1 MSHAISL
8 DSLLNLPAMGIPV
21 VNYSPESTWEF
32 GAAAQGYFRLPNQER
47 TSIVQLDGTYSLR
60 HQWYVNTQG
69 TLYFGN
75 RTLSPNSLIASSPI
89 DLILLDIMM
98 GEMSGLEMAE
108 KLRSDIGYRESG
120 IGIPPI
126 IFLTALSDE
135 DTVLQGFQLGADDYI
150 SKPFRIA
157 EVLARVAAVLRRSAT
172 PKTAVQN
179 SSEVQNSS
187 TIVFEGIVVNKADM
201 SLKVDGETV
210 VMTRKEIELL
220 CYLLTHRGQ
229 ILSRE
234 HLLKNVWD
242 SNGFVLERTVD
253 VHITHLRKKLGQYG
267 KRIVTKSGY
276 GYMFSV

>member
-1 MSHAISL
+1 MAKQRIL
-8 DSLLNLPAMGIPV
+8 
-21 VNYSPESTWEF
+21 
-32 GAAAQGYFRLPNQER
+32 
-47 TSIVQLDGTYSLR
+47 IVDDEEDICMILSYSLQKAGYEVLVAHSAEEALANYELR
-60 HQWYVNTQG
+60 IKNYEV
-69 TLYFGN
+69 
-75 RTLSPNSLIASSPI
+75 

-108 KLRSDIGYRESG
+108 KLKSENGNVKSENHL
-120 IGIPPI
+120 PPI

-135 DTVLQGFQLGADDYI
+135 DTVLQGFKLGADDYI

-157 EVLARVAAVLRRSAT
+157 EVLARVAAVLRRSTT
-172 PKTAVQN
+172 PKTA
-179 SSEVQNSS
+179 VQNSS

-234 HLLKNVWD
+234 HLLQNVWD

>member
-1 MSHAISL
+1 MAKQRIL
-8 DSLLNLPAMGIPV
+8 
-21 VNYSPESTWEF
+21 
-32 GAAAQGYFRLPNQER
+32 
-47 TSIVQLDGTYSLR
+47 IVDDEEDICMILSYSLQKAGYEVLVA
-60 HQWYVNTQG
+60 HSAEEALELLQ
-69 TLYFGN
+69 
-75 RTLSPNSLIASSPI
+75 SPNSLIASSPI

-108 KLRSDIGYRESG
+108 KLRSDIGRSQSELLDASLLG

-135 DTVLQGFQLGADDYI
+135 DTVLKGFKLGADDYI

-201 SLKVDGETV
+201 SLKVDDEAV

>member
-1 MSHAISL
+1 MAEQRIL
-8 DSLLNLPAMGIPV
+8 
-21 VNYSPESTWEF
+21 
-32 GAAAQGYFRLPNQER
+32 
-47 TSIVQLDGTYSLR
+47 IVDDEEDICMILSYSL
-60 HQWYVNTQG
+60 QKAGYKT
-69 TLYFGN
+69 
-75 RTLSPNSLIASSPI
+75 LIAHSAEEALENYELSIKNHEI

-108 KLRSDIGYRESG
+108 KLKSENH
-120 IGIPPI
+120 IPPI

-135 DTVLQGFQLGADDYI
+135 DTVLQGFKLGADDYI

-157 EVLARVAAVLRRSAT
+157 EVLARVAAVLRRSAIL
-172 PKTAVQN
+172 KTAVQS

-201 SLKVDGETV
+201 SLKVDSEAV

-242 SNGFVLERTVD
+242 SNGFVMERTVD
-253 VHITHLRKKLGQYG
+253 VHITHLRRKLGQYG

-276 GYMFSV
+276 GYLFSV

>member
-1 MSHAISL
+1 MAKQRILIVDDEEDICMILSYSLQKAGYETLIAHSAEEALALLLPDSPIASSPISL
-8 DSLLNLPAMGIPV
+8 ILLDIMM
-21 VNYSPESTWEF
+21 
-32 GAAAQGYFRLPNQER
+32 
-47 TSIVQLDGTYSLR
+47 DGMSGLEMAEKLR
-60 HQWYVNTQG
+60 
-69 TLYFGN
+69 
-75 RTLSPNSLIASSPI
+75 LSPNSLIASSPNSPQGVSI
-89 DLILLDIMM
+89 
-98 GEMSGLEMAE
+98 
-108 KLRSDIGYRESG
+108 
-120 IGIPPI
+120 PI

-135 DTVLQGFQLGADDYI
+135 DTVLQGFKLGADDYI

-172 PKTAVQN
+172 LKKAVQ
-179 SSEVQNSS
+179 SCSEVQNSS

-201 SLKVDGETV
+201 SLKVDGEAV

>member
-1 MSHAISL
+1 MAKQRIL
-8 DSLLNLPAMGIPV
+8 
-21 VNYSPESTWEF
+21 
-32 GAAAQGYFRLPNQER
+32 
-47 TSIVQLDGTYSLR
+47 IVDDEEDICMILSYSLQKAGYEVLVA
-60 HQWYVNTQG
+60 HSAEEALELLQ
-69 TLYFGN
+69 
-75 RTLSPNSLIASSPI
+75 SPIVHTPSPI

-108 KLRSDIGYRESG
+108 KLRADIGRSQSELLDASLLG
-120 IGIPPI
+120 MGMPPI

-135 DTVLQGFQLGADDYI
+135 DTVLQGFKLGADDYI

-157 EVLARVAAVLRRSAT
+157 EVLARVAAVLRRTEAIRREGDE
-172 PKTAVQN
+172 AIRQEGEN
-179 SSEVQNSS
+179 C
-187 TIVFEGIVVNKADM
+187 IVFEGIVVNKADM
-201 SLKVDGETV
+201 SLKVDGEAV

-234 HLLKNVWD
+234 HLLQNVWD

-253 VHITHLRKKLGQYG
+253 VHITHLRIKLGQYG

>member
-1 MSHAISL
+1 MTKQRIL
-8 DSLLNLPAMGIPV
+8 
-21 VNYSPESTWEF
+21 
-32 GAAAQGYFRLPNQER
+32 
-47 TSIVQLDGTYSLR
+47 IVDDEEDICMILSYSL
-60 HQWYVNTQG
+60 QKAGYEV
-69 TLYFGN
+69 
-75 RTLSPNSLIASSPI
+75 LIAHSAEEALELLQSPIAHTPSPI

-98 GEMSGLEMAE
+98 GEMSGLEMANH
-108 KLRSDIGYRESG
+108 LRLDNVQSDDL
-120 IGIPPI
+120 PPI

-135 DTVLQGFQLGADDYI
+135 DTVLQGFKLGADDYI

-201 SLKVDGETV
+201 SLKVDGEAV

-253 VHITHLRKKLGQYG
+253 VHITHLRRKLGQYG

>member
-1 MSHAISL
+1 MAKQRIL
-8 DSLLNLPAMGIPV
+8 
-21 VNYSPESTWEF
+21 
-32 GAAAQGYFRLPNQER
+32 
-47 TSIVQLDGTYSLR
+47 IVDDEEDICMILSYSLQKAGYEVLVA
-60 HQWYVNTQG
+60 HSAEEALELLQ
-69 TLYFGN
+69 
-75 RTLSPNSLIASSPI
+75 SPIAHTPSPI

-108 KLRSDIGYRESG
+108 KLKSENGNVKGENHL
-120 IGIPPI
+120 PPI

-135 DTVLQGFQLGADDYI
+135 DTVLKGFKLGADDYI

-157 EVLARVAAVLRRSAT
+157 EVLARVAAVLRR
-172 PKTAVQN
+172 TAEQGTRN
-179 SSEVQNSS
+179 QEQGPISGDC
-187 TIVFEGIVVNKADM
+187 IIFEGIVVNKADM
-201 SLKVDGETV
+201 SLKVDGEAV

-234 HLLKNVWD
+234 HLLQHVWD

-267 KRIVTKSGY
+267 KQIVTKSGY
-276 GYMFSV
+276 GYLFSV

>member
-1 MSHAISL
+1 MAKQRIL
-8 DSLLNLPAMGIPV
+8 
-21 VNYSPESTWEF
+21 
-32 GAAAQGYFRLPNQER
+32 
-47 TSIVQLDGTYSLR
+47 IVDDEEDICMILSYSLQKAGYEVLVA
-60 HQWYVNTQG
+60 HSAEEALELLQ
-69 TLYFGN
+69 
-75 RTLSPNSLIASSPI
+75 SPNSLIASSPI

-108 KLRSDIGYRESG
+108 RLNQESG
-120 IGIPPI
+120 TKSQDRNVPPI

-201 SLKVDGETV
+201 SLNVDGEAV

-242 SNGFVLERTVD
+242 SNGFVMERTVD

>member
-1 MSHAISL
+1 MAKQRIL
-8 DSLLNLPAMGIPV
+8 
-21 VNYSPESTWEF
+21 
-32 GAAAQGYFRLPNQER
+32 
-47 TSIVQLDGTYSLR
+47 IVDDEEDICMILSYSLQKAGYEVLVAHSAEEALANYELR
-60 HQWYVNTQG
+60 IK
-69 TLYFGN
+69 
-75 RTLSPNSLIASSPI
+75 NSEV

-108 KLRSDIGYRESG
+108 KLRSDIGYRVSDIGNRESG
-120 IGIPPI
+120 LGIPPL

-135 DTVLQGFQLGADDYI
+135 DTVLQGFKLGADDYI

-201 SLKVDGETV
+201 SLKVDGEAV

-253 VHITHLRKKLGQYG
+253 VHITHLRRKLGQYG

>member
-1 MSHAISL
+1 MAKQRIL
-8 DSLLNLPAMGIPV
+8 
-21 VNYSPESTWEF
+21 
-32 GAAAQGYFRLPNQER
+32 
-47 TSIVQLDGTYSLR
+47 IVDDEEDICMILSYSLQKAGYEVLVAHSAEEALANYELR
-60 HQWYVNTQG
+60 IKNYEV
-69 TLYFGN
+69 
-75 RTLSPNSLIASSPI
+75 

-98 GEMSGLEMAE
+98 GEMSGLEMANH
-108 KLRSDIGYRESG
+108 LRLDNVQSDNL
-120 IGIPPI
+120 PPI

-135 DTVLQGFQLGADDYI
+135 DTVLQGFKLGADDYI

-157 EVLARVAAVLRRSAT
+157 EVLARVAAVLRRTEASRREGDEAIR
-172 PKTAVQN
+172 QEGEN
-179 SSEVQNSS
+179 C
-187 TIVFEGIVVNKADM
+187 IVFEGIVVNKADM
-201 SLKVDGETV
+201 SLKVDGEAV

-276 GYMFSV
+276 GYMFEN

>member
-1 MSHAISL
+1 MILS
-8 DSLLNLPAMGIPV
+8 
-21 VNYSPESTWEF
+21 
-32 GAAAQGYFRLPNQER
+32 
-47 TSIVQLDGTYSLR
+47 YSLQKAGYEVLVAHSAEEALANYELR
-60 HQWYVNTQG
+60 IKNYEV
-69 TLYFGN
+69 
-75 RTLSPNSLIASSPI
+75 

-108 KLRSDIGYRESG
+108 KLKSENGNVKSENHL
-120 IGIPPI
+120 PPI

-135 DTVLQGFQLGADDYI
+135 DTVLQGFKLGADDYI

-157 EVLARVAAVLRRSAT
+157 EVLARVAAVLRRSTT

-234 HLLKNVWD
+234 HLLQHVWD

-276 GYMFSV
+276 GYLFSV

>member
-1 MSHAISL
+1 MAKQRIL
-8 DSLLNLPAMGIPV
+8 
-21 VNYSPESTWEF
+21 
-32 GAAAQGYFRLPNQER
+32 
-47 TSIVQLDGTYSLR
+47 IVDDEEDICMILSYSL
-60 HQWYVNTQG
+60 QKAGYD
-69 TLYFGN
+69 TLVAHSAEEA
-75 RTLSPNSLIASSPI
+75 LELLQSPIAHTPSPI

-108 KLRSDIGYRESG
+108 KLKSENGNVKGENHL
-120 IGIPPI
+120 PPI

-135 DTVLQGFQLGADDYI
+135 DTVLKGFKLGADDYI

-157 EVLARVAAVLRRSAT
+157 EVLARVAAVLRRTEAIRRVGDE
-172 PKTAVQN
+172 AIRQEGEN
-179 SSEVQNSS
+179 C
-187 TIVFEGIVVNKADM
+187 IVFEGIVVNKADM
-201 SLKVDGETV
+201 SLKVDGEAV

-234 HLLKNVWD
+234 HLLQHVWD

>member
-1 MSHAISL
+1 MAEQRIL
-8 DSLLNLPAMGIPV
+8 
-21 VNYSPESTWEF
+21 
-32 GAAAQGYFRLPNQER
+32 
-47 TSIVQLDGTYSLR
+47 IVDDEEDICMILSYSL
-60 HQWYVNTQG
+60 QKAGYKT
-69 TLYFGN
+69 
-75 RTLSPNSLIASSPI
+75 LIAHSAEEALAKYELSIKNHEI

-98 GEMSGLEMAE
+98 GELSGLEMAK
-108 KLRSDIGYRESG
+108 KLNQEPGAKNLDKSV
-120 IGIPPI
+120 PPI

-135 DTVLQGFQLGADDYI
+135 DTVLQGFKLGADDYI

-157 EVLARVAAVLRRSAT
+157 EVLARVAAVLRR
-172 PKTAVQN
+172 TAEQGTRN
-179 SSEVQNSS
+179 QEQRPISNNDC
-187 TIVFEGIVVNKADM
+187 IVFEGIVVNKADM

-242 SNGFVLERTVD
+242 SNGFVMERTVD
-253 VHITHLRKKLGQYG
+253 VHITHLRRKLGQYG

-276 GYMFSV
+276 GYLFSV

>member
-1 MSHAISL
+1 MAKQRIL
-8 DSLLNLPAMGIPV
+8 
-21 VNYSPESTWEF
+21 
-32 GAAAQGYFRLPNQER
+32 
-47 TSIVQLDGTYSLR
+47 IVDDEEDICMILSYSLQKAGYEVLVA
-60 HQWYVNTQG
+60 HSAEEALANYELKIKNYEV
-69 TLYFGN
+69 
-75 RTLSPNSLIASSPI
+75 

-135 DTVLQGFQLGADDYI
+135 DTVLQGFKLGADDYI

-157 EVLARVAAVLRRSAT
+157 EVLARVAAVLRRTETKRLSGDEAMRREGDD
-172 PKTAVQN
+172 N
-179 SSEVQNSS
+179 C
-187 TIVFEGIVVNKADM
+187 IVFEGIVVNKADM
-201 SLKVDGETV
+201 SLKVDGEVV

-276 GYMFSV
+276 GYLFSV

>member
-1 MSHAISL
+1 MAKQRIL
-8 DSLLNLPAMGIPV
+8 
-21 VNYSPESTWEF
+21 
-32 GAAAQGYFRLPNQER
+32 
-47 TSIVQLDGTYSLR
+47 IVDDEEDICMILSYSLQKAGYEVLVAHSAEEALANYELR
-60 HQWYVNTQG
+60 IKNYEV
-69 TLYFGN
+69 
-75 RTLSPNSLIASSPI
+75 

-108 KLRSDIGYRESG
+108 KLKSENEKVKSENH
-120 IGIPPI
+120 IPPI

-157 EVLARVAAVLRRSAT
+157 EVLARVAAVLRR
-172 PKTAVQN
+172 TAEQRARN
-179 SSEVQNSS
+179 QEPRPISNDC
-187 TIVFEGIVVNKADM
+187 IIFEGIVVNKADM
-201 SLKVDGETV
+201 SLKVDGVAV

-234 HLLKNVWD
+234 HLLQNVWD

>member
-1 MSHAISL
+1 MAKQRIL
-8 DSLLNLPAMGIPV
+8 
-21 VNYSPESTWEF
+21 
-32 GAAAQGYFRLPNQER
+32 
-47 TSIVQLDGTYSLR
+47 IVDDEEDICMILSYSLQKAGYEVLVA
-60 HQWYVNTQG
+60 HSAEEALELLQ
-69 TLYFGN
+69 
-75 RTLSPNSLIASSPI
+75 SPIAHTPSPI

-108 KLRSDIGYRESG
+108 KLRSDIGRSQSELLG

-135 DTVLQGFQLGADDYI
+135 DTVLQGFKLGADDYI

-157 EVLARVAAVLRRSAT
+157 EVLARVAAVLRR
-172 PKTAVQN
+172 TAEQGTRSQEPRPISN
-179 SSEVQNSS
+179 DC
-187 TIVFEGIVVNKADM
+187 IVFEGIVVNKADM
-201 SLKVDGETV
+201 SLKVDGEVV

>member
-1 MSHAISL
+1 MTKQRIL
-8 DSLLNLPAMGIPV
+8 
-21 VNYSPESTWEF
+21 
-32 GAAAQGYFRLPNQER
+32 
-47 TSIVQLDGTYSLR
+47 IVDDEEDICMILSYSLQKAGYEVLVA
-60 HQWYVNTQG
+60 HSAEEALELLQ
-69 TLYFGN
+69 
-75 RTLSPNSLIASSPI
+75 SPNSLIASSPI

-135 DTVLQGFQLGADDYI
+135 DTVLQGFKLGADDYI

-157 EVLARVAAVLRRSAT
+157 EVLARVAAVLRRLAT

>member
-1 MSHAISL
+1 MAKQRIL
-8 DSLLNLPAMGIPV
+8 
-21 VNYSPESTWEF
+21 
-32 GAAAQGYFRLPNQER
+32 
-47 TSIVQLDGTYSLR
+47 IVDDEEDICMILSYSLQKAGYEVLVAHSAEEALANYELR
-60 HQWYVNTQG
+60 IKNYEV
-69 TLYFGN
+69 
-75 RTLSPNSLIASSPI
+75 

-98 GEMSGLEMAE
+98 GEMSGLEMVE
-108 KLRSDIGYRESG
+108 KLKSENGNVKGENHL
-120 IGIPPI
+120 PPI

-135 DTVLQGFQLGADDYI
+135 DTVLKGFKLGADDYI

-179 SSEVQNSS
+179 SLEVQNSS

-201 SLKVDGETV
+201 SLKVDDEAV

>member
-1 MSHAISL
+1 MAKQRIL
-8 DSLLNLPAMGIPV
+8 
-21 VNYSPESTWEF
+21 
-32 GAAAQGYFRLPNQER
+32 
-47 TSIVQLDGTYSLR
+47 IVDDEEDICMILSYSLQKAGYEVLVAHSAEEALANYELR
-60 HQWYVNTQG
+60 IKNYEV
-69 TLYFGN
+69 
-75 RTLSPNSLIASSPI
+75 

-108 KLRSDIGYRESG
+108 ILNQEPGTKSQDRSV
-120 IGIPPI
+120 PPI

-135 DTVLQGFQLGADDYI
+135 DTVLQGFKLGADDYI

-157 EVLARVAAVLRRSAT
+157 EVLARVTAVLRRT
-172 PKTAVQN
+172 
-179 SSEVQNSS
+179 EVMRLSGDKAIRQENDDNC
-187 TIVFEGIVVNKADM
+187 IVFEGIVVNKADM
-201 SLKVDGETV
+201 SLKVDGEAV

>member
-1 MSHAISL
+1 MAKQRIL
-8 DSLLNLPAMGIPV
+8 
-21 VNYSPESTWEF
+21 
-32 GAAAQGYFRLPNQER
+32 
-47 TSIVQLDGTYSLR
+47 IVDDEEDICMILSYSL
-60 HQWYVNTQG
+60 QKAGYEV
-69 TLYFGN
+69 
-75 RTLSPNSLIASSPI
+75 LIAHSAEEALELLQSPIAHTPSPI

-108 KLRSDIGYRESG
+108 KLRLSPNSLIASSPRSPKGAS
-120 IGIPPI
+120 IPPI

-135 DTVLQGFQLGADDYI
+135 DTVLQGFKLGADDYI

-201 SLKVDGETV
+201 SLKVDGEAV

-242 SNGFVLERTVD
+242 SNGFVMERTVD
-253 VHITHLRKKLGQYG
+253 VHITHLRRKLGQYG

>member
-1 MSHAISL
+1 MAKQRIL
-8 DSLLNLPAMGIPV
+8 
-21 VNYSPESTWEF
+21 
-32 GAAAQGYFRLPNQER
+32 
-47 TSIVQLDGTYSLR
+47 IVDDEEDICMILSYSL
-60 HQWYVNTQG
+60 QKAGYD
-69 TLYFGN
+69 TLVAHSAEEA
-75 RTLSPNSLIASSPI
+75 LELLQSPNSLITSSPI

-234 HLLKNVWD
+234 HLLQHVWD

>member
-1 MSHAISL
+1 MAKQRIL
-8 DSLLNLPAMGIPV
+8 
-21 VNYSPESTWEF
+21 
-32 GAAAQGYFRLPNQER
+32 
-47 TSIVQLDGTYSLR
+47 IVDDEEDICMILSYSLQKAGYEVLVA
-60 HQWYVNTQG
+60 HSAEEALELLQ
-69 TLYFGN
+69 
-75 RTLSPNSLIASSPI
+75 SPNSLIASSPI

-98 GEMSGLEMAE
+98 GEMSGLEMANH
-108 KLRSDIGYRESG
+108 LRLDNVQSDNL
-120 IGIPPI
+120 PPI

-135 DTVLQGFQLGADDYI
+135 DTVLQGFKLGADDYI

-157 EVLARVAAVLRRSAT
+157 EVLARVTAVLRR
-172 PKTAVQN
+172 TAEQGTRN
-179 SSEVQNSS
+179 QEQRPISNDC
-187 TIVFEGIVVNKADM
+187 IVFEGIVVNKADM
-201 SLKVDGETV
+201 SLKVDGEAV

-242 SNGFVLERTVD
+242 SNGFVMERTVD

>member
-1 MSHAISL
+1 MAKQRIL
-8 DSLLNLPAMGIPV
+8 
-21 VNYSPESTWEF
+21 
-32 GAAAQGYFRLPNQER
+32 
-47 TSIVQLDGTYSLR
+47 IVDDEEDICMILSYSLQKAGYDTLVA
-60 HQWYVNTQG
+60 HSAEEALELLQSPIANT
-69 TLYFGN
+69 
-75 RTLSPNSLIASSPI
+75 PSPI

-98 GEMSGLEMAE
+98 GEMSGLEMANH
-108 KLRSDIGYRESG
+108 LRLDNVQSDNL
-120 IGIPPI
+120 PPI

-135 DTVLQGFQLGADDYI
+135 DTVLKGFKLGADDYI

-157 EVLARVAAVLRRSAT
+157 EVLARVAAVLRRIEARRRQGDE
-172 PKTAVQN
+172 AIRQEGEN
-179 SSEVQNSS
+179 C
-187 TIVFEGIVVNKADM
+187 IVFEGIVVNKADM
-201 SLKVDGETV
+201 SLKVDGEAV

>member
-1 MSHAISL
+1 MAKQRIL
-8 DSLLNLPAMGIPV
+8 
-21 VNYSPESTWEF
+21 
-32 GAAAQGYFRLPNQER
+32 
-47 TSIVQLDGTYSLR
+47 IVDDEEDICMILSYSLQKAGYEVLVA
-60 HQWYVNTQG
+60 HSAEEALELLQ
-69 TLYFGN
+69 
-75 RTLSPNSLIASSPI
+75 SPNSLIASSPI

-135 DTVLQGFQLGADDYI
+135 DTVLQGFKLGADDYI

-157 EVLARVAAVLRRSAT
+157 EVLARVAAVLRR
-172 PKTAVQN
+172 TAEQGTKN
-179 SSEVQNSS
+179 QEPRPISNDC
-187 TIVFEGIVVNKADM
+187 IVFEGIVVNKADM
-201 SLKVDGETV
+201 SLKVDDEAV

-276 GYMFSV
+276 GYLFSV